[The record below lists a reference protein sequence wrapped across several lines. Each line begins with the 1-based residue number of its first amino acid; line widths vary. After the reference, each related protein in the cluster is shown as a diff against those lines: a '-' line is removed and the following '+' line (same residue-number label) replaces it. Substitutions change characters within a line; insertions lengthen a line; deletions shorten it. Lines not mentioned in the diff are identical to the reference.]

1 MHVDPRCHSPKTGNI
16 RQPLRH
22 LLVRTKLPPTQSQAG
37 GAVPEA
43 VQLLGLLKAPA
54 LQQQLEQ
61 LVRHMLR
68 QVLFTSSSSSSSSRL
83 MLYAIQA

>member
-22 LLVRTKLPPTQSQAG
+22 LLVRTKLPPTQHQAG
-37 GAVPEA
+37 GAVSEV

-54 LQQQLEQ
+54 LQQQLQQ

-68 QVLFTSSSSSSSSRL
+68 QVLST
-83 MLYAIQA
+83 AAAAAAAG